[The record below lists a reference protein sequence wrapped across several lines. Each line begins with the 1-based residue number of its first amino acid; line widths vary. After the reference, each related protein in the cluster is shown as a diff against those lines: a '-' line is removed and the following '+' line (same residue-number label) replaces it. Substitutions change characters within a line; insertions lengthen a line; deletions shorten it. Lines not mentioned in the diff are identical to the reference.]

1 MKESKQLDLNIF
13 IPDSR
18 DRSAVDDYILPLIR
32 EAIEDGAF
40 HYPYYIEKNHTDK
53 AGIVYTYLFS
63 TCVAQKTFA
72 VALDAATSTPVGFE
86 SYLKSPFCEYF
97 KTSPIYDGILTFVSK
112 SYRNQKVA
120 SRLRRFLLEHG
131 NFQSGDKFRFS
142 VETNNKAGYLSVDK
156 LAKELNISMVE
167 TGVTYEGQLT
177 HQLNI

>member
-1 MKESKQLDLNIF
+1 MNLNIF
-13 IPDSR
+13 IPEAGDQ
-18 DRSAVDDYILPLIR
+18 SAVNDYILPLIR
-32 EAIEDGAF
+32 EAIEGGAF
-40 HYPYYIEKNHTDK
+40 LYPYYIEKHHTDK

-63 TCVAQKTFA
+63 ASVAQKTFA
-72 VALDAATSTPVGFE
+72 VALDAATSIPVGFE

-97 KTSPIYDGILTFVSK
+97 KTSPIYDGLLTFVSK

-142 VETNNKAGYLSVDK
+142 VERNNKAGYLSLDK

-177 HQLNI
+177 HQLDI

>member
-1 MKESKQLDLNIF
+1 MNLNMF
-13 IPDSR
+13 IPNPR

-32 EAIEDGAF
+32 EAIEEGAF
-40 HYPYYIEKNHTDK
+40 HYPYCIEKNQTDK

-63 TCVAQKTFA
+63 SCVAQKTFA
-72 VALDAATSTPVGFE
+72 VALDAATSAPVGFE
-86 SYLKSPFCEYF
+86 SYLKSPFCAYF

-112 SYRNQKVA
+112 SYRNQGVA
-120 SRLRRFLLEHG
+120 SRLRRFLLEQG

-142 VETNNKAGYLSVDK
+142 VEKNNKAGYLSVDK

-177 HQLNI
+177 QQLDI